1 MQTVMFKNIFILPLG
16 VMPYKTLKSAVYDLL
31 TDMTIK
37 NCTEDFNLIFGIN
50 KFS

>member
-1 MQTVMFKNIFILPLG
+1 
-16 VMPYKTLKSAVYDLL
+16 MPYKTLKSAVYDLL

-37 NCTEDFNLIFGIN
+37 NFIEDFNLIFGIN